1 VSLLDPDDWE
11 AFGASA
17 HRMLDDAIEYMRTVR
32 ERPAWQPVPQ
42 SAKEALTESAP
53 REGQPLDAVYGAF
66 KEHILPYPTGNIHPR
81 FWGMVKGTGTPVSM
95 MADMLAAA
103 MNSNVS
109 GFDQSATYVE
119 LETIGWLVELFGLPS
134 ETGGLFVSGG
144 TPANMLGLLV
154 ARNARAPF
162 DARTEGLSAGPRLR
176 VYAST
181 QTHAWLKRACNIIGI
196 GERAVCEIP
205 TDSRHRILLS
215 ELRAS
220 IAHDRSQGLVPFCV
234 VGNAGTVNA
243 GATDDLRALAEVCR
257 SEGLWFHVDGAFGA
271 LTVLTQKYKAVA
283 DGMQLA
289 DSIAFDLHKWGYLSY
304 DIGCVLVRDGA
315 EHRAALANPAPYA
328 NNVYNVNGFASTYPL
343 LFADLG
349 VQLSRSFRALKVW
362 MAFKTYGTTRLGE
375 AIEHN
380 IEQAQYLAELV
391 RESDDFE
398 LLAPA
403 ELNVVCF
410 RYKTPGKDERECNVY
425 NAELLAQLQQSG
437 AALPTSTILDGRFAI
452 RVAITNHRTTF
463 EDIDMLLDT
472 LRRCAVG
479 LEAQVPR

>member
-1 VSLLDPDDWE
+1 
-11 AFGASA
+11 
-17 HRMLDDAIEYMRTVR
+17 MLDDAIEYMRTVR
-32 ERPAWQPVPQ
+32 DRPAWQPVPQ
-42 SAKEALTESAP
+42 AAKDALAESIP
-53 REGQPLDAVYGAF
+53 RDGQPLDAVYAAF

-95 MADMLAAA
+95 LADMLAAA

-119 LETIGWLVELFGLPS
+119 LETIGWLTELFGLPPEAS
-134 ETGGLFVSGG
+134 GLFVSGG
-144 TPANMLGLLV
+144 TPANVLGLLV

-162 DARTEGLSAGPRLR
+162 DARKEGLFDHPRLR

-196 GERAVCEIP
+196 GESALCEIP
-205 TDSRHRILLS
+205 ADSRHRILIP
-215 ELRAS
+215 ELRSS
-220 IAHDRSQGLVPFCV
+220 ISRDRSGGLVPFCV

-243 GATDDLRALAEVCR
+243 GATDDLRALAEICR
-257 SEGLWFHVDGAFGA
+257 SENLWFHVDGAFGA
-271 LTVLTQKYKAVA
+271 LTVLTRKYKNVA
-283 DGMQLA
+283 DGMQFA

-315 EHRAALANPAPYA
+315 EHRAAMANPAPYA
-328 NNVYNVNGFASTYPL
+328 SNAFNVSGFASTYPL

-362 MAFKTYGTTRLGE
+362 MAFKTYGTSRLGE
-375 AIEHN
+375 AIERN
-380 IEQAQYLAELV
+380 IDQAQYLASIV
-391 RESDDFE
+391 RQSDDFE

-410 RYKTPGKDERECNVY
+410 RHKTPGDDDRACNLH
-425 NAELLAQLQQSG
+425 NAELLAKLQQSG
-437 AALPTSTILDGRFAI
+437 VALPTSTILDGRFAI
-452 RVAITNHRTTF
+452 RVAITNHRTSA
-463 EDIDMLLDT
+463 EDIDILLAA
-472 LRRCAVG
+472 LRRCAAG
-479 LEAQVPR
+479 LEEQVRQ